1 MKIESVDVIGDE
13 ENVGQNAEYEEGDQ
27 NEYQEG
33 HRGGREKVMKMAYK
47 EVNGFE
53 GLHRR
58 ERRQGIAVQAMTVVK
73 MEMERDMMVEMKW
86 RCRARSFKVAAMDLR
101 VDGIWRK
108 I

>member
-1 MKIESVDVIGDE
+1 MKIESVDGIGDE
-13 ENVGQNAEYEEGDQ
+13 KNVGQNAKYEERDQ

-33 HRGGREKVMKMAYK
+33 NRGGREKVMKMAYR

-58 ERRQGIAVQAMTVVK
+58 ERRQGTAAQAMTVAK

-86 RCRARSFKVAAMDLR
+86 RCRGRSFRVAAMALR
-101 VDGIWRK
+101 EDGRWRK